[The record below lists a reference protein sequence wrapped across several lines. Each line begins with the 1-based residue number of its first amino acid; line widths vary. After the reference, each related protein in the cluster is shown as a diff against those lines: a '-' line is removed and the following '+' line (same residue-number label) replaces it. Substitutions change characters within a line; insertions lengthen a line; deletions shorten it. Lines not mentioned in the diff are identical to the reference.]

1 MISIND
7 SFVSTAKMT
16 DRSAVASCLL
26 GFSNEGTG
34 LSGGIAAAA
43 AVRPESSVLPL
54 TLPRIARTALN
65 GLPMREVNEGS
76 ERATKAPA
84 AVVTAQA
91 QAYAFAAAGAGAK
104 KRTTQQQTQHH
115 HTMWAF
121 RGLEPWSDPV

>member
-1 MISIND
+1 MISINK
-7 SFVSTAKMT
+7 SVISTVKMT
-16 DRSAVASCLL
+16 DRSVVASCLL
-26 GFSNEGTG
+26 GFSNLGTG
-34 LSGGIAAAA
+34 LSGGIAAA

-54 TLPRIARTALN
+54 ARPRTLGTAVAV
-65 GLPMREVNEGS
+65 LPMREVNEGS

-91 QAYAFAAAGAGAK
+91 QAYAFAAAGSK
-104 KRTTQQQTQHH
+104 KQTTQHQH